1 MMSIARLV
9 PAQRRLKDASW
20 RKGAPLWLDSRSV
33 DYLEISAAVKR
44 VTVTRARVWLASRK
58 RDPLASRDEA
68 DERIFNSPNLAGNRR
83 RKSIPL

>member
-33 DYLEISAAVKR
+33 DYLEISEAV
-44 VTVTRARVWLASRK
+44 VTVTRACVWLASRK